1 MTTKFRVL
9 AGESAMLYSPVG
21 LRLLDEFT
29 GKGPLGRVVAF
40 LDWQDDSGAWQAT
53 GRAPVM
59 TPGGVLTYPG
69 LERRRLAAGAP
80 SRRYRVRL
88 EAELYRAFYRA
99 QFDGREFD
107 AFPFNDTTPPS
118 TLAAMPQDELLVPSS
133 AYPFPTHVRVL
144 RGAVVDAAG
153 VPVADVIVSQGGLE
167 RVLTDE
173 RGTFALPLRW
183 AQEGAPLPVDA
194 IDQRTGRT
202 GMKSVTL
209 PQDLGKNQEIT
220 IT

>member
-1 MTTKFRVL
+1 MTTKFRLL
-9 AGESAMLYSPVG
+9 AGEAAMLYSPLG
-21 LRLLDEFT
+21 LRLVDEFT
-29 GKGPLGRVVAF
+29 GKAPLGRVRAL
-40 LDWQDDSGAWQAT
+40 LDRRDDLGAWQET
-53 GRAPVM
+53 GRAAVM
-59 TPGGVLTYPG
+59 TLGGVLTYPG
-69 LERRRLAAGAP
+69 LERSRRAAGAP

-88 EAELYRAFYRA
+88 EADFYRAFYRS

-118 TLAAMPQDELLVPSS
+118 TPAAMPQDELLVPSS

-144 RGAVVDAAG
+144 RGAVVDASGA
-153 VPVADVIVSQGGLE
+153 PVADVIVSQGGLE

-173 RGTFALPLRW
+173 RGAFALPLRW
-183 AQEGAPLPVDA
+183 AQEGVPLPVDA

-202 GMKSVTL
+202 GMKNVTL
-209 PQDLGKNQEIT
+209 PQDLGSNQEIT